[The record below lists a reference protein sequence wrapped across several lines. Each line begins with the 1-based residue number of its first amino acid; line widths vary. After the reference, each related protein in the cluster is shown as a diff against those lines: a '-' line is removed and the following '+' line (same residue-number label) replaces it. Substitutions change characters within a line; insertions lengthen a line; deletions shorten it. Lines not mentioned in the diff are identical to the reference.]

1 MNQLDLLIEN
11 YFTES
16 FEASDLFRLVE
27 ELMNNKD
34 AVLREQAE
42 TIGSDIN
49 EIWFAYLAAGS
60 DWNNLGDG
68 NDAQETLNE
77 RIAAVQ
83 SATNSPQEAQ
93 EYINIQKGRAQ
104 ASLEETIKWASEN
117 GWKGAITKAY
127 WTAREGT
134 LEDAVNELNSGQ
146 RIIVKQGGSGGNP
159 TDVALRFDNG
169 TILGVS
175 LKSTKGAGKIT
186 FKNGGFGSTISR
198 LEALGAVTNYDAGI
212 KVFDKD
218 NWNDVKK
225 AAQTYAAQDLPMA
238 LNELKRQPRSIR
250 KQYAQALQYFGIPE
264 ENRKEFLI
272 KKYRNKDRAEKKA
285 KELEEWGRYLEA
297 LIPSE
302 ILGDKTFA
310 EYAKM
315 RYEEYKD
322 VGNIMLGKARDII
335 LDSLNQ
341 LTNVQRRDFL
351 LQEYINA
358 SAQTPYWIKVTGMGS
373 DPYSA
378 KVSDVNQNPLYKALQ
393 TGTITFEPVAGGTIG
408 VKADGEK
415 IMTIRAKWESAP
427 LTTSIKTDA
436 KDW

>member
-1 MNQLDLLIEN
+1 MKELDLLVEN
-11 YFTES
+11 YFTP
-16 FEASDLFRLVE
+16 ALDATDIFRLVE
-27 ELMNNKD
+27 EAMNED

-60 DWNNLGDG
+60 NWNNLGDG
-68 NDAQETLNE
+68 RLAQKTLNE

-83 SATNSPQEAQ
+83 STTNNPQEAQ
-93 EYINIQKGRAQ
+93 EYVDIQKGRAKV
-104 ASLEETIKWASEN
+104 SLEETIKWASKN
-117 GWKGAITKAY
+117 GWKGTIAKAY

-134 LEDAVNELNSGQ
+134 LEDVVNEGNRGEK
-146 RIIVKQGGSGGNP
+146 IEVKQGGSGGNP
-159 TDVALRFDNG
+159 TDVALRFSNDS
-169 TILGVS
+169 ILGVS

-198 LEALGAVTNYDAGI
+198 LEAMGASTNYDAGN
-212 KVFDKD
+212 KVLDKD
-218 NWNDVKK
+218 NWNEVKK
-225 AAQTYAAQDLPMA
+225 AARKYAAQDLPMA
-238 LNELKRQPRSIR
+238 LSELKRQPQSIR
-250 KQYAQALQYFGIPE
+250 KQYVQALQYFGIPE
-264 ENRKEFLI
+264 EMREEFLI
-272 KKYRNKDRAEKKA
+272 KKYRNKSKAEKKA
-285 KELEEWGRYLEA
+285 KELEQWGRYLEA

-302 ILGDKTFA
+302 TLDGGTFS
-310 EYAKM
+310 EYAKR
-315 RYEEYKD
+315 RYKEHKD
-322 VGNIMLGKARDII
+322 VGNEMLGKARDII
-335 LDSLNQ
+335 LHSLNQ
-341 LTNVQRRDFL
+341 LANDDRRDFL

-373 DPYSA
+373 APYTA

-393 TGTITFEPVAGGTIG
+393 TGTIAFEPIAGGTIG
-408 VKADGEK
+408 VKANNDK